1 MNSVIIDKS
10 GLCEIRHKWMLGL
23 VLGVSLFTLGVVAL
37 TNTVFFSV
45 ISIFFLGWIFIV
57 SGSIEAIQAIH
68 YRKNGRVFM
77 HVVNALLS
85 VFIGIMLFA
94 HPIEGTLIITMLIA
108 VYFCLMGIVRIVISI
123 RVKTP
128 YWGWTL
134 FDGLISLMLGIFILT
149 HLQAEGLWILGFFI
163 GINLIFSGWSQ
174 LMLAI
179 AAHSLEHDH
188 ASVY

>member
-1 MNSVIIDKS
+1 MNSIIIDKS

-23 VLGVSLFTLGVVAL
+23 LLGVSLIILGVVAL

-57 SGSIEAIQAIH
+57 SGTIEAIQAIH

-77 HVVNALLS
+77 HVVNAILS
-85 VFIGIMLFA
+85 VFVGVMLFA
-94 HPIEGTLIITMLIA
+94 NPIEGTLIVTILIA
-108 VYFCLMGIVRIVISI
+108 VYFCVMGAVRIVISL

-134 FDGLISLMLGIFILT
+134 LDGLISFILGVFILVN
-149 HLQAEGLWILGFFI
+149 LQTEGLWILGFFI

-179 AAHSLEHDH
+179 AAHSLEHEH
-188 ASVY
+188 TSVY